1 MDEDGGNAADDAD
14 DALRVTARI
23 LSDGDDD
30 PDGGRDHDDVIMV
43 LVMVTDFDEQPL
55 LPQPRSTCPG

>member
-30 PDGGRDHDDVIMV
+30 PDGGRDHDDG
-43 LVMVTDFDEQPL
+43 DNGAADGDGF
-55 LPQPRSTCPG
+55 